1 MFCIFF
7 DKYQCDQFFFVEMTI
22 TVRVERY
29 FSFSFLRVLEEQ
41 FLLSRNN
48 KDGLIL
54 PQSFKAFLPVRWMPP
69 ESFLDGIFTSKT
81 DVWAFGSMY

>member
-29 FSFSFLRVLEEQ
+29 FSFAFLGVLEEK
-41 FLLSRNN
+41 FLLNRNN